1 MGNVTKADIVA
12 AVNTRFRDKAN
23 AGIVW
28 GTNSFPSY
36 GLASWFR
43 GTTAGVPDKFAAS
56 DIPSVNPK
64 AAEVV
69 AALQTFVN
77 KFAYVRKARIT
88 IYYSTDYGSYLET
101 DKTAIGYMADSAGNI
116 ASVVPLPEISKD
128 AVLSLTKFNAAVD
141 RLYENYLAQCRNV
154 ALNKSS
160 THCHSSCHSS
170 CHSNVPVCHS
180 SCHSS
185 CHSNVPACHS
195 SCHSNVVC
203 HTSCHSSC
211 HDSCHSNVV
220 CHASCHDSCHSAR
233 GRR

>member
-12 AVNTRFRDKAN
+12 SVNTRFRDKAN

-28 GTNSFPSY
+28 GTNAFPAY
-36 GLASWFR
+36 ARAAWFK
-43 GTTAGVPDKFAAS
+43 GTTAGVPDAFTAAN
-56 DIPSVNPK
+56 IPSDNPK

-77 KFAYVRKARIT
+77 KFAFVRKARIT
-88 IYYSTDYGSYLET
+88 IYYSTDSGRVLET
-101 DKTAIGYMADSAGNI
+101 DQTNIGYMATTAGDI
-116 ASVVPLPEISKD
+116 ASVVALPEITKD
-128 AVLSLTKFNAAVD
+128 AVLSLSKFNDAVD
-141 RLYENYLAQCRNV
+141 RLYANYVTQCRNV
-154 ALNKSS
+154 ALEQTNS
-160 THCHSSCHSS
+160 HCHTSCHSS

-180 SCHSS
+180 SCHS
-185 CHSNVPACHS
+185 NVPACHT
-195 SCHSNVVC
+195 SCHSNVV
-203 HTSCHSSC
+203 CHSSC

>member
-28 GTNSFPSY
+28 GTNKYPSY

-43 GTTAGVPDKFAAS
+43 GTTAGVPDSFAAA
-56 DIPSVNPK
+56 DMPSVNPK

-69 AALQTFVN
+69 AALQNFVN

-88 IYYSTDYGSYLET
+88 IYYSTDYGRRLQT
-101 DKTAIGYMADSAGNI
+101 DQTAIGYMADTAGNI

-128 AVLSLTKFNAAVD
+128 AVLSLSKFNLAVD
-141 RLYENYLAQCRNV
+141 RLYDNYVTQCRNV
-154 ALNKSS
+154 ALEKSS
-160 THCHSSCHSS
+160 SHCHTSCHSS

-180 SCHSS
+180 SCHS
-185 CHSNVPACHS
+185 NVPACHT

-203 HTSCHSSC
+203 HTSC

-220 CHASCHDSCHSAR
+220 CHASCHDSCHAAR